1 MTTLN
6 KDLFLMGTIHGA
18 FGKCDNKLP
27 GIYVDDF
34 SILQFLYK
42 EAFGSGKND
51 SCISTSLC
59 SLLI

>member
-1 MTTLN
+1 MIYFDNTEQRFVLI
-6 KDLFLMGTIHGA
+6 GTIHGA

-27 GIYVDDF
+27 GIYVMVDKF

-51 SCISTSLC
+51 S
-59 SLLI
+59 